1 MIKTYFNN
9 IEDEVSSMISA
20 AGKRV
25 HVAVAWFTNERL
37 FEELNKALQR
47 KVEIKIIILDDILN
61 RSEFGLDYGILTNKG
76 AEVRYSRNKYG
87 TMHNKFCII
96 DDKVITGSYN
106 WTNHANVNDENI
118 VVIDEPS
125 AVNSYN
131 DQFEKLFSTCDP
143 ISLPYEHTKWTDVK
157 EGDFSELRRNI
168 FREVIAQN
176 DVHRELKRIKLI
188 NLDHAY
194 KSGNAEE
201 LANAALLP
209 IEQRLR
215 TITDV
220 LTSRSQDFCFKLW
233 EENIVGKPFDD
244 VDGHAYIGKWC
255 YVPYSLKEDQ
265 YHREYIEG
273 SLLPNASKDCPGAK
287 GLNLKIYDEIF
298 LSDIKKILNS
308 NTLSI
313 TSRKYIPDSMLL
325 IDHAKMFFYQ
335 FPSSMFNESQ
345 PRTWRN
351 TMPRTISA
359 INILG
364 IAKEVDGN
372 NVVFYDGWDPQKR
385 GEKIMKEFF
394 VKAEEPVAIFLP
406 TEQYVSTITDVLI
419 ASKKKYKGELFYLQD
434 WDSDEQPA
442 DERFNTI
449 GKWIFIPEHFGE
461 DNNHYKYVRG
471 YLYFYNW
478 YKKRDNLYT
487 KIQIDIYD
495 NHFISALSKFVKD
508 NKDITNIPE
517 DLICINHAK
526 LSIYKY
532 PKETKALNV
541 PERKAI
547 VVFSI
552 VKETKGDN
560 IVYYEGWD
568 PKSRGKIIIEKFFL
582 NN

>member
-9 IEDEVSSMISA
+9 IEDELSAMISA
-20 AGKRV
+20 ADKRA

-125 AVNSYN
+125 TVNSYN

-143 ISLPYEHTKWTDVK
+143 INLPYEHIKWTDVK

-176 DVHRELKRIKLI
+176 DISRELKRVKLI
-188 NLDHAY
+188 NLNQAY
-194 KSGNAEE
+194 KSGNKEE
-201 LANAALLP
+201 LLKASSLP
-209 IEQRLR
+209 TTGNYK

-220 LTSRSQDFCFKLW
+220 LTSHKYDFIYSLW
-233 EENIVGKPFDD
+233 EKNVTGEPYDN
-244 VDGHAYIGKWC
+244 VDGYIYFDKWF
-255 YVPYSLKEDQ
+255 YVPYEIKEDK
-265 YHREYIEG
+265 YHQNYVEG
-273 SLLPNASKDCPGAK
+273 VIKTYSSLNYGLSK
-287 GLNLKIYDEIF
+287 GLKLKVFDQDFIKVIKTFWGFKSYDDYK
-298 LSDIKKILNS
+298 L
-308 NTLSI
+308 
-313 TSRKYIPDSMLL
+313 IPSEVLL
-325 IDHAKMFFYQ
+325 IEHAKLCYYK
-335 FPSSMFNESQ
+335 FPAPMFNKSQ
-345 PRTWRN
+345 TQIRN
-351 TMPRTISA
+351 GVKANATSA
-359 INILG
+359 INIFG
-364 IAKEVDGN
+364 IAKEVDAD
-372 NVVFYDGWDPQKR
+372 NVVFYDGWDPQRR

-394 VKAEEPVAIFLP
+394 VKAEEPDANILP
-406 TEQYVSTITDVLI
+406 TEQYVSTIKDILT
-419 ASKKKYKGELFYLQD
+419 ASTKKYKGELFYLQD
-434 WDSDEQPA
+434 WDSDEQPS
-442 DERFNTI
+442 DERFSTI

-495 NHFISALSKFVKD
+495 NHFISALSKFIKD

-517 DLICINHAK
+517 DLICIDHAK

-532 PKETKALNV
+532 PKEAKALNL

-568 PKSRGKIIIEKFFL
+568 PKSRGKNIIEKFFL

>member
-1 MIKTYFNN
+1 MTSSYFDN
-9 IEDEVSSMISA
+9 IQDVLT
-20 AGKRV
+20 KRV
-25 HVAVAWFTNERL
+25 ALSQHNIYIAVAWFTNDII
-37 FEELNKALQR
+37 FESLKSALNK
-47 KVEIKIIILDDILN
+47 KVKVKVVILN
-61 RSEFGLDYGILTNKG
+61 DLINRNEFGLDFGVLTKLG
-76 AEVRYSRNKYG
+76 ADVRFARSDSG

-96 DDKVITGSYN
+96 DNIVITGSYN
-106 WTNHANVNDENI
+106 WTYHANKNDENI
-118 VVIDEPS
+118 LITDEESVVDRYREEF
-125 AVNSYN
+125 
-131 DQFEKLFSTCDP
+131 DRLFGAATP
-143 ISLPYEHTKWTDVK
+143 IPLPYEHLKWTDVK

-176 DVHRELKRIKLI
+176 DVSRELKRVKLI
-188 NLDHAY
+188 NLNQAY
-194 KSGNAEE
+194 KSGNNEE
-201 LANAALLP
+201 LLKASSLP
-209 IEQRLR
+209 TTGNYK

-220 LTSRSQDFCFKLW
+220 LTSRKHDFIFSLW
-233 EENIVGKPFDD
+233 EKNITGEPYDN
-244 VDGHAYIGKWC
+244 VDGHIYFDKWF
-255 YVPYSLKEDQ
+255 YVPYEIKEDK
-265 YHREYIEG
+265 YHQNYVEG
-273 SLLPNASKDCPGAK
+273 VIKSYSSLNYGLSK
-287 GLNLKIYDEIF
+287 GLKLKVFDQDFIKVIKTFWGIKSYDDYK
-298 LSDIKKILNS
+298 L
-308 NTLSI
+308 
-313 TSRKYIPDSMLL
+313 IPSEVLL
-325 IDHAKMFFYQ
+325 IEHAKLCYYKFSA
-335 FPSSMFNESQ
+335 PMFNKSQ
-345 PRTWRN
+345 AQIRN
-351 TMPRTISA
+351 GDKANAISA

-364 IAKEVDGN
+364 IAKEVDGD

-394 VKAEEPVAIFLP
+394 VKAEEPVTNFLS
-406 TEQYVSTITDVLI
+406 TEQHVSTITDVLT

-442 DERFNTI
+442 DERFSTI

-495 NHFISALSKFVKD
+495 NHFISALSKFIKD

-517 DLICINHAK
+517 DLICIDHAK

-532 PKETKALNV
+532 PKEAKALNL

-568 PKSRGKIIIEKFFL
+568 PKSRGKNIIEKFFL